1 MTKCKGLVHF
11 LILKIVQYVL
21 LLYSTEV
28 KFSDFVIANVFVF
41 AVSLSISS
49 EGSWMTIFFLFICL
63 VRSKRGKM

>member
-1 MTKCKGLVHF
+1 M
-11 LILKIVQYVL
+11 L

-28 KFSDFVIANVFVF
+28 KFSDFAIANVFVF

-63 VRSKRGKM
+63 VRSKQGKM